1 MASRAGLGW
10 GDSGGIKTCPGTV
23 PGDNRK
29 EQEMLSVFLQVVR
42 LAARYGK
49 RVVDWVTRNRDRIFQ
64 WIRDGL
70 ALDAIIARVK
80 QILGIK

>member
-1 MASRAGLGW
+1 
-10 GDSGGIKTCPGTV
+10 
-23 PGDNRK
+23 
-29 EQEMLSVFLQVVR
+29 MLSVFLQVVR